1 MVPFGMLMEC
11 DNIILR
17 ARLQKKTL
25 PWHVALA
32 CLEVCVA
39 HLAIWQILLD
49 QTRCSYTRISSH
61 ACPGLFAFNHFSI
74 SEYSLVNSHWYI
86 NALEWFYDFM
96 LCSYDQWRNDANLS
110 INMKYPWQ
118 YINYSLQQIRTKYIW
133 EIFILQLSTD
143 VPYVWCD
150 VFKVYN
156 IQMVH
161 HQNQFFENCN
171 FYLTQLIITF
181 RSLNRGTPWS
191 CRRWDK

>member
-1 MVPFGMLMEC
+1 MRQHYFESS
-11 DNIILR
+11 IT
-17 ARLQKKTL
+17 KKTL

-49 QTRCSYTRISSH
+49 QTRCSYTRINSH
-61 ACPGLFAFNHFSI
+61 ACPGLFAFNHFPI

-161 HQNQFFENCN
+161 HQNQFLKIVIF
-171 FYLTQLIITF
+171 IW
-181 RSLNRGTPWS
+181 RSWF
-191 CRRWDK
+191 